1 MMSLEDL
8 KKLDI
13 ASMDA
18 DTAKSILAFL
28 AIEIERHD
36 KLYYAH
42 SLPEISDADYDFLR
56 QLNTKIEINF
66 PDLKRPDSPSH
77 KIGVTPQDGF
87 SKYKH
92 GAPMLSL
99 DNAFDEKDV
108 TDFLKKIYRY
118 LNLNPD
124 HPLEFVAE
132 PKIDGVSA
140 NLLYENGQLKIG
152 ATRGDGSIG
161 EDITQNLKTIREI
174 PHILKAPF
182 PERLEIRG
190 EVYMRHDEFEAFN
203 QERASKGE
211 IVFANPRNASSGA
224 LRQLDARITAQRP
237 LHFYAYGMGLHDPSS
252 FLTHWALLNQLE
264 NWGFKISPLRQIC
277 HNVQDLTTFH
287 ASLGQKRTDLGF
299 DIDGVVYKVN
309 DIPLQDRLGIVSRS
323 PRWAIAHKFAAE
335 QAETTLEDIQIQVGR
350 TGALT
355 PVAYL
360 KPINVGGVMVSRA
373 TLHNEDEIARKDV
386 RIGDRVIVQR
396 AGDVIPQIVKAIL
409 TARPT
414 NSVPYQFPDHCPI
427 CGSLAFRVEGEVARK
442 CSGGLICAAQIVERL
457 KHFVSKH
464 GFDIE
469 GFGSKYIE
477 SFWHEKLVQKPADI
491 FKLKQIEADL
501 KKREGWGA
509 KSVDNLL
516 QAIEA
521 KRSISMPRFLF
532 ALGIPQIGQATALL
546 LSKNYGNF
554 QHFESE
560 IIKAQDETSESYIN
574 LASIDGI
581 GPSMAKDL
589 IHFFQEQHNQEV
601 VSGLLSEITIEPYEH
616 IIQESIFSGKT
627 LVFTG
632 TLTKMSRDEAKN
644 NALKL
649 GAKVAGSVS
658 SKTDY
663 VVIGSDAGS
672 KAAKAKDLGV
682 KCLNEDEF
690 LLLTQNI

>member
-1 MMSLEDL
+1 MMTLENL

-13 ASMDA
+13 VSMDV

-28 AIEIERHD
+28 AIEIDRHD
-36 KLYYAH
+36 QLYYTD

-56 QLNTKIEINF
+56 QLNTKIEEKF
-66 PDLKRPDSPSH
+66 PGLKRLDSPSR
-77 KIGVTPQDGF
+77 KIGAKAQEGF

-118 LNLNPD
+118 LNLNPN

-140 NLLYENGQLKIG
+140 NLLYENGHLTIG

-174 PHILKAPF
+174 PHVLKAPF
-182 PERLEIRG
+182 PKRLEIRG
-190 EVYMRHDEFEAFN
+190 EVYMRHDEFDTFN
-203 QERASKGE
+203 QERISKGE

-224 LRQLDARITAQRP
+224 LRQLDPHITAQRP
-237 LHFYAYGMGLHDPSS
+237 LHFYAYGMGLHDASS
-252 FLTHWALLNQLE
+252 FPTHWALLNQLE
-264 NWGFKISPLRQIC
+264 DWGFKVNPLRKIC
-277 HNVQDLTTFH
+277 HNVQDLITFH

-309 DIPLQDRLGIVSRS
+309 DISLQDRLGIVSRS
-323 PRWAIAHKFAAE
+323 PRWAIAHKFAAV

-350 TGALT
+350 TGVLT
-355 PVAYL
+355 PVAHL
-360 KPINVGGVMVSRA
+360 KPINVGGVIVSRA
-373 TLHNEDEIARKDV
+373 SLHNEDEIARKDV
-386 RIGDRVIVQR
+386 RIGDRVIIQR
-396 AGDVIPQIVKAIL
+396 AGDVIPQIVNVIL
-409 TARPT
+409 SARST
-414 NSVPYQFPDHCPI
+414 NSLPYKFPDHCPI
-427 CGSLAFRVEGEVARK
+427 CGSLAFREEGEVARK

-477 SFWHEKLVQKPADI
+477 SFWHEGLIQKPADI
-491 FKLKQIEADL
+491 FKLKNIEADL
-501 KKREGWGA
+501 KKREGWGT

-521 KRSISMPRFLF
+521 KRSISMPRFLY

-560 IIKAQDETSESYIN
+560 MIKAQDETNDAYQN

-601 VSGLLSEITIEPYEH
+601 ITDLLNEIAIEPYQH
-616 IIQESIFSGKT
+616 IVQESIFSGKT

-632 TLTKMSRDEAKN
+632 TLTTMSRDEAKN

-649 GAKVAGSVS
+649 GAKVSGSVS

-663 VVIGSDAGS
+663 VIIGSDSGS
-672 KAAKAKDLGV
+672 KAAKAKELGI

-690 LLLTQNI
+690 LLLAQHD

>member
-1 MMSLEDL
+1 MMALEEL
-8 KKLDI
+8 KIINI
-13 ASMDA
+13 ASLDT

-28 AIEIERHD
+28 ATEIDRHD
-36 KLYYAH
+36 QLYYTH

-56 QLNTKIEINF
+56 QLNAKIEKKF
-66 PDLKRPDSPSH
+66 PDLKRLDSPSR
-77 KIGVTPQDGF
+77 KIGAKAQEGF
-87 SKYKH
+87 SKYTH

-118 LNLNPD
+118 LNLNPE

-140 NLLYENGQLKIG
+140 NLLYENGHLKIG
-152 ATRGDGSIG
+152 ATRGDGSVG
-161 EDITQNLKTIREI
+161 EDITQNLKTIQEI
-174 PHILKAPF
+174 PPVLKAPF

-190 EVYMRHDEFEAFN
+190 EVYMRHAEFMTFN
-203 QERASKGE
+203 QERTSKNE
-211 IVFANPRNASSGA
+211 VVFANPRNASSGA
-224 LRQLDARITAQRP
+224 LRQLDPRITAQRP

-252 FLTHWALLNQLE
+252 FPTHWALLNQLE
-264 NWGFKISPLRQIC
+264 NWGFKVNPLRKIC
-277 HNVQDLTTFH
+277 HNVQDLTAFH
-287 ASLGQKRTDLGF
+287 ASLEQKRTDLGF

-309 DIPLQDRLGIVSRS
+309 DIALQDRLGIVSRS

-350 TGALT
+350 TGVLT

-373 TLHNEDEIARKDV
+373 TLHNEDEITRKDA

-396 AGDVIPQIVKAIL
+396 AGDVIPQIVNVIL
-409 TARPT
+409 SARPT

-427 CGSLAFRVEGEVARK
+427 CGSLAFREEGEVARK
-442 CSGGLICAAQIVERL
+442 CSGGLICAAQIIERL
-457 KHFVSKH
+457 KHFVSKQ

-477 SFWHEKLVQKPADI
+477 SFWHEGLIQKPADI
-491 FKLKQIEADL
+491 FKLKNNEADL

-516 QAIEA
+516 HAIEA
-521 KRSISMPRFLF
+521 KRSISMKRFLY

-546 LSKNYGNF
+546 LAKNYGNF

-560 IIKAQDETSESYIN
+560 IIKAQDETNESYTN

-589 IHFFQEQHNQEV
+589 IHFFQEQHNQDV
-601 VSGLLSEITIEPYEH
+601 ISGLLNEITIEPYAH
-616 IIQESIFSGKT
+616 VIQESIFSGKT

-632 TLTKMSRDEAKN
+632 TLTTMSRDEAKN

-663 VVIGSDAGS
+663 VVVGSDAGS
-672 KAAKAKDLGV
+672 KAAKAKELGV
-682 KCLNEDEF
+682 KCLSEDEF
-690 LLLTQNI
+690 LFLLHHG